1 MRYVR
6 EVVSGMALS
15 IVCVLLLTGCGSVQS
30 AASVVPGASYIPG
43 LAEDESGE
51 PKEGD
56 KLHLKIAPDDAL
68 VILSEVAPQHG
79 WTLAAV
85 GEQHDLQ
92 GLRGKYFRLETM
104 RFLGGATEMNGVFF
118 IEPEGAYVVVG
129 KRHTGLPE
137 ELVGPF
143 IAAVKEKTGTVV
155 SGAGTATDEA
165 KTTSE
170 ETKAAPEEEK
180 LGAEETE
187 TETAP

>member
-6 EVVSGMALS
+6 ETALGMVLGMA
-15 IVCVLLLTGCGSVQS
+15 CVLMLSGCSSVQS
-30 AASVVPGASYIPG
+30 AASAVPGASYIPG

-56 KLHLKIAPDDAL
+56 KLHLQISPDDAL

-85 GEQHDLQ
+85 GEQHDLE
-92 GLRGKYFRLETM
+92 GLRGKYFRLETT

-118 IEPEGAYVVVG
+118 IEGEGAYVIVG

-137 ELVGPF
+137 ELVEPF
-143 IAAVKEKTGTVV
+143 IAAVKERTGTVV
-155 SGAGTATDEA
+155 SGAGTGANEA
-165 KTTSE
+165 KTASD
-170 ETKAAPEEEK
+170 ETKIVPEEEK
-180 LGAEETE
+180 LDSGEA
-187 TETAP
+187 ETATAP